1 METSNFIPF
10 RAARPTEVVKAE
22 MEARGMSQKELAE
35 LLDMRA
41 SNLSRFLR
49 HGDITI
55 LMARRLEAAFG
66 IPAESWLRMQLT
78 YERDARAIAARE
90 ATARQTAK
98 AAAPQSAAQ

>member
-22 MEARGMSQKELAE
+22 MEARGMNQKELAE
-35 LLDMRA
+35 LLGMRA

-49 HGDITI
+49 CGDITI
-55 LMARRLEAAFG
+55 LMARRLETAFG

-78 YERDARAIAARE
+78 YERDARAIAAR
-90 ATARQTAK
+90 QTAK
-98 AAAPQSAAQ
+98 APATQAAAQ